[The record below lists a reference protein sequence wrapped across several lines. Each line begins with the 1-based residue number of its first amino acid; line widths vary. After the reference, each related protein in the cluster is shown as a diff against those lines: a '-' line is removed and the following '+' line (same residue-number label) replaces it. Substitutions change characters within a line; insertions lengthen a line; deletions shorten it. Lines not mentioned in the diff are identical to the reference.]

1 MNYEM
6 RRQKVY
12 EKMEEHSVLILF
24 SGIESHVSAD
34 EYAPFEAN
42 RNFFYLTGLRRER
55 MILVMDQ
62 SGEKRKTTL
71 YIPAFDPDAVRWTG
85 KMVTAEEAKEI
96 SGIDEIAYTDAFESR
111 IGGVMTREIVN
122 TLYFDCYRHQTED
135 LPDYNAVRA
144 SEFG

>member
-42 RNFFYLTGLRRER
+42 RNFFLSDRPSQGTDDPRHGSVGRK
-55 MILVMDQ
+55 
-62 SGEKRKTTL
+62 EKNNAL
-71 YIPAFDPDAVRWTG
+71 YSCI
-85 KMVTAEEAKEI
+85 
-96 SGIDEIAYTDAFESR
+96 
-111 IGGVMTREIVN
+111 
-122 TLYFDCYRHQTED
+122 
-135 LPDYNAVRA
+135 
-144 SEFG
+144 

>member
-42 RNFFYLTGLRRER
+42 RNFFYLTGLRTGTDDPRHGSVGR
-55 MILVMDQ
+55 K
-62 SGEKRKTTL
+62 EKN
-71 YIPAFDPDAVRWTG
+71 DALHSC
-85 KMVTAEEAKEI
+85 I
-96 SGIDEIAYTDAFESR
+96 
-111 IGGVMTREIVN
+111 
-122 TLYFDCYRHQTED
+122 
-135 LPDYNAVRA
+135 
-144 SEFG
+144 

>member
-62 SGEKRKTTL
+62 W
-71 YIPAFDPDAVRWTG
+71 V
-85 KMVTAEEAKEI
+85 
-96 SGIDEIAYTDAFESR
+96 
-111 IGGVMTREIVN
+111 
-122 TLYFDCYRHQTED
+122 
-135 LPDYNAVRA
+135 
-144 SEFG
+144 